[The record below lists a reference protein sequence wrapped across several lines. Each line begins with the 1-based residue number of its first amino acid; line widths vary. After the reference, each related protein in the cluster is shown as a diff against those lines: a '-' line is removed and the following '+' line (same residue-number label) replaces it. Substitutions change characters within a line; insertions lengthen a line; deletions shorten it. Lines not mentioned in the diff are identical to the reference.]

1 MGDMDREDT
10 KSLDSSD
17 GMVLPE
23 ERSENHSSTSDMVHL
38 EREEAEL
45 LEEEDLGV
53 EEDEGTLEED
63 EEEMQSSMLSVLG
76 GERELAELRE
86 EMRTARA
93 LSENH
98 GLRGPETVEFLMS
111 MEDPLIQHKGA
122 AVSHVTYVTPP
133 MAMPVV
139 KLEPPSA
146 TSTPV
151 PSIPTPSEVAEQLS
165 SMQELHPPPVLP
177 QPQEESQTEGQ
188 SESSVTLPEAKEPI
202 AAEVQEQTQPEAPR
216 SRPPSDLP
224 VYMCGG
230 AVLVAIVGVAAYG
243 AVAYCRK

>member
-17 GMVLPE
+17 GMILPE
-23 ERSENHSSTSDMVHL
+23 ERSENHSSVSDMVHL

-53 EEDEGTLEED
+53 EDEEEGTLEED
-63 EEEMQSSMLSVLG
+63 EEEMQSSMLSMLG
-76 GERELAELRE
+76 GERELAELRGE
-86 EMRTARA
+86 ISSTHPRA
-93 LSENH
+93 QADQ
-98 GLRGPETVEFLMS
+98 GLRGPETVELLMS
-111 MEDPLIQHKGA
+111 MEDPFQHLA
-122 AVSHVTYVTPP
+122 HVTHVTPP

-151 PSIPTPSEVAEQLS
+151 PSIPTAAEVAEQLY

-177 QPQEESQTEGQ
+177 QPQLESQTD
-188 SESSVTLPEAKEPI
+188 SHCESTGTLPDAAEPTI
-202 AAEVQEQTQPEAPR
+202 TEVQEKTQPEA
-216 SRPPSDLP
+216 SLTPSHTEMP
-224 VYMCGG
+224 VLLCGC
-230 AVLVAIVGVAAYG
+230 AALVAIVGVAAYG
-243 AVAYCRK
+243 AMVYCRK